1 MDIHE
6 LCEAIS
12 GLYDNDYSK
21 LFQVDPEL
29 PDLTKI
35 DTIQAEPIDY
45 EKTIVGD
52 IKRKLQEQNELVKR
66 QFEVLVEQ
74 NKLLA
79 DNYNKLRDMYDSQT
93 KANQAAQEDLRR
105 SRNFNRWMMFIAVIA
120 MLAAI
125 AGPIVTVLVSR

>member
-12 GLYDNDYSK
+12 GLYDIDYSK